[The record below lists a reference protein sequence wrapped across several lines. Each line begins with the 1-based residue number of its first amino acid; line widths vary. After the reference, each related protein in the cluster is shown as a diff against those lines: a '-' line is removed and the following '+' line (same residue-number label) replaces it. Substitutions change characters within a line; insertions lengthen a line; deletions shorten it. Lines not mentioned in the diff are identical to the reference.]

1 MKDKEPLF
9 SIDYL
14 MAFTG
19 SIILRTV
26 IQYKITL
33 IPIYMLSLGFPK
45 VQAGLAMT
53 VFTISALVL
62 RPVCGNLID
71 RYGRKSML
79 LLGILVF
86 SISTAPVGLS
96 QNLYF
101 IYILQV
107 FSGLSF
113 SIQTVALTTIVTDLV
128 PESRLTEGLG
138 YFGLTASIT
147 QAIGPSL
154 AAWSEGL
161 AGYNLLFLSGSIAAG
176 VSLISLIFIKY
187 ESQPSF
193 RTNQIAA
200 EEPEAPANQNFID
213 RIAERRALRP
223 SLYMGSIALIGS
235 ATVTF
240 LVPYSEEVGMSSIGL
255 FFAARAAGIAASR
268 ILAGKLTEK
277 INSKILICIGITGV
291 ITGTAGLSIFRS
303 TIPLILIA
311 FAYGFGYGMIHVLF
325 NVAAVINTPKNR
337 RAHAN
342 ATYYLAMDAGV
353 GAGSFLWGGIGDLLG
368 LESIF
373 PAASLLAIVV
383 LIWFVFSRQK

>member
-1 MKDKEPLF
+1 
-9 SIDYL
+9 
-14 MAFTG
+14 
-19 SIILRTV
+19 
-26 IQYKITL
+26 
-33 IPIYMLSLGFPK
+33 
-45 VQAGLAMT
+45 MT

-161 AGYNLLFLSGSIAAG
+161 AGYNVITSYSIHYTKLYEGFFGIMILVNPSAALMKMAVIPFGFVMNYDFAVIPMFLLMANIILVSGLGADLYNIASKWLGRRSGGLAVATTVACAGFAAISGSGLAT
-176 VSLISLIFIKY
+176 SLTIGQTAMPEMKKY
-187 ESQPSF
+187 
-193 RTNQIAA
+193 NY
-200 EEPEAPANQNFID
+200 D
-213 RIAERRALRP
+213 
-223 SLYMGSIALIGS
+223 
-235 ATVTF
+235 
-240 LVPYSEEVGMSSIGL
+240 
-255 FFAARAAGIAASR
+255 
-268 ILAGKLTEK
+268 
-277 INSKILICIGITGV
+277 
-291 ITGTAGLSIFRS
+291 TAFS
-303 TIPLILIA
+303 
-311 FAYGFGYGMIHVLF
+311 
-325 NVAAVINTPKNR
+325 AAVICASGTIGLLIPPSTALMVYGIVTGTSIR
-337 RAHAN
+337 S
-342 ATYYLAMDAGV
+342 LFIAGFIPGV
-353 GAGSFLWGGIGDLLG
+353 TEALFYI
-368 LESIF
+368 
-373 PAASLLAIVV
+373 V
-383 LIWFVFSRQK
+383 LITIMTIKKP